1 MGPRLVFNHVC
12 SLEDVAMLIEPIAK
26 SAQLAWR
33 EQIGRQ
39 LRPVNASAPIAS
51 CNQPDDDLDPDPPP
65 AAPAMRPWPR
75 VFPGL

>member
-1 MGPRLVFNHVC
+1 MFV
-12 SLEDVAMLIEPIAK
+12 EPIAK
-26 SAQLAWR
+26 SLQPGWQ

-39 LRPVNASAPIAS
+39 LKPLRAAAPIPS
-51 CNQPDDDLDPDPPP
+51 FNQPDDDTDPDPPP

>member
-1 MGPRLVFNHVC
+1 
-12 SLEDVAMLIEPIAK
+12 MLIEPFAK
-26 SAQLAWR
+26 SPQPAWQ

-39 LRPVNASAPIAS
+39 LKPASAPARRVS
-51 CNQPDDDLDPDPPP
+51 FNQPDDDPDPPP